1 MAYIMTRKT
10 EAAYWRVLIFM
21 YEVVPGIQAS
31 NIVTDYEIA
40 LGNALRQTFPA
51 ANQQKC
57 WFHMAQVII
66 LSLIIMIIGHHILK
80 SIHCS

>member
-1 MAYIMTRKT
+1 MMTRKT
-10 EAAYWRVLIFM
+10 EAAYRRILEFIC
-21 YEVVPGIQAS
+21 EVVPGDIQAS

-40 LGNALRQTFPA
+40 LGNALRHTFPA

-66 LSLIIMIIGHHILK
+66 FSLIIIIIGYHILK
-80 SIHCS
+80 SIHYL